1 VFFQLV
7 GLSLV
12 RGHQFSFA
20 RNLVN
25 ACIRSK

>member
-12 RGHQFSFA
+12 RGHQFRFA